1 MPTRG
6 TSMFL
11 KALLGVVAGVW
22 LLLGLLTAAVTA
34 RYDASQGTL
43 PPPLLLVSF
52 DGFRAD
58 YLKKFP
64 MINLKRFYSQG
75 VLVEELNNIFIT
87 KTFPNHYT
95 LVTGLYAE
103 SHGIV
108 SSDMYDPL
116 SRKHFTLVNDTD
128 PMWWSQAEPLWVTAQ
143 RYGYK
148 TATAMWPG
156 SDAINRTGTYFLPYN
171 QHTTFKERLGSLI
184 KWIEGNDE
192 EEGVMFAALYWEEPD
207 MSGHKFGPDNTT
219 AMSSALKEVD
229 DSIGLLMSELEQT
242 GLWGR
247 INVVITSDH
256 GMAQCSPDRV
266 IRLDDCLHPDNYT
279 ALDLSPVASIIP
291 LTDPEAV
298 YALLKKCHP
307 RMVAYLKKDI
317 PARLHYKNN
326 NRIQP
331 ILLIADEGWTIIQR
345 GNKIQKL
352 GDHGYDNLL
361 PSMHPFMAASG
372 PSFRQSYKMK
382 TLQSVDLYPLMCY
395 LLQIPAQPNNG
406 TLSNAKCLLV
416 TAVSGEGILAVSL
429 VVGMILFIV
438 TVAVLFRYMRGRRH
452 LRSFQRLQMSDDI
465 APLLD

>member
-1 MPTRG
+1 MVV
-6 TSMFL
+6 
-11 KALLGVVAGVW
+11 KVLLGFLAGAW
-22 LLLGLLTAAVTA
+22 LLLGLLAAALPAGSGTG
-34 RYDASQGTL
+34 QGSL
-43 PPPLLLVSF
+43 PPPLLLVSL

-58 YLKKFP
+58 YLKTFP
-64 MINLKRFYSQG
+64 MTNLKRFYSQG
-75 VLVEELNNIFIT
+75 VLVKELNNIFIT

-116 SRKHFTLVNDTD
+116 SRKHFTLSNDID
-128 PMWWSQAEPLWVTAQ
+128 PMWWSQAEPLWITAQ

-171 QHTTFKERLGSLI
+171 RLITFKERLGSLI
-184 KWIEGNDE
+184 QWILGNKE

-207 MSGHKFGPDNTT
+207 ASGHKFGPDNTT

-229 DSIGLLMSELEQT
+229 DNVGLLMSELERA

-256 GMAQCSPDRV
+256 GMTQCSTDRV

-279 ALDLSPVASIIP
+279 ALELSPVASIIP
-291 LTDPEAV
+291 LADLQVV
-298 YALLKKCHP
+298 YTLLKKCHP
-307 RMVAYLKKDI
+307 RMAAYLKKDI
-317 PARLHYKNN
+317 PERLHYKNN
-326 NRIQP
+326 DRIQP
-331 ILLIADEGWTIIQR
+331 ILLIADEGWTIVQR
-345 GNKIQKL
+345 GNKIPKL

-372 PSFRQSYKMK
+372 PSFRQGYKMSS
-382 TLQSVDLYPLMCY
+382 LQSVDLYPLMCY

-406 TLSNAKCLLV
+406 SLSNAKCLMV
-416 TAVSGEGILAVSL
+416 TAVTGEAFVVVIL
-429 VVGMILFIV
+429 
-438 TVAVLFRYMRGRRH
+438 VAGVIIFLM
-452 LRSFQRLQMSDDI
+452 M
-465 APLLD
+465 A